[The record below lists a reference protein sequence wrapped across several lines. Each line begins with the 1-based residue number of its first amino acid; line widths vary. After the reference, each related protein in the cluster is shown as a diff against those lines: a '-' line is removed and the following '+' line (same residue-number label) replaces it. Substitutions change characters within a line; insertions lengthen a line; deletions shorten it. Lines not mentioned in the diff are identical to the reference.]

1 MTPSVLGMLQQIL
14 QQPGGT
20 TQPLVPE
27 EVLRQRQRDYALQM
41 QQAYPE
47 GAPLPWANGLNP
59 LMEQELAARDAPQR
73 DRRLPGE
80 IATGRMYGPDGS
92 VIGEGD
98 WGPGWGAGQRGYAYP
113 SPLNQMLG
121 RLPGMGLY

>member
-1 MTPSVLGMLQQIL
+1 MLQQIL

-27 EVLRQRQRDYALQM
+27 EVLRQRQRDYAVQM

-47 GAPLPWANGLNP
+47 GVPLPWANGLNP
-59 LMEQELAARDAPQR
+59 LFEQELAARQAPQR
-73 DRRLPGE
+73 DQGLPNELYTARNFGP
-80 IATGRMYGPDGS
+80 TGGVAGDGQY
-92 VIGEGD
+92 
-98 WGPGWGAGQRGYAYP
+98 PQGWGAGQRGYAYP